1 MGLRVGSCWSWHGL
15 EELTD
20 EAHFAALQHCR
31 RALLGL
37 RLNAVLGGPA
47 RQRASKLIG
56 AHTRSRTAG
65 YQAFSFTLLRC
76 QGAQQVGAAARLAL
90 RFTRVEPTDPVRD
103 KRRAWLRSAAATQRV
118 FRTLRMPRGPGTCGR
133 KAHARAGA
141 STSTWLCCAQ
151 PGRSRG
157 GGPDG
162 GLSTPSSMEVA
173 NGNRRRGGCVHG
185 AAGVCAGLGGI
196 AQILRAGGVAAP
208 LSLED
213 EEVGFSPWLQRG
225 YVCTDT
231 SMWGRSNSEGRLPWP
246 GTGTVPRRTQQTP
259 SRRRTGH
266 RPGCGTVLT
275 HMASLRQRATGMQN
289 CALPGGGNAWS
300 RPPGTQHSAW
310 KVWQS

>member
-1 MGLRVGSCWSWHGL
+1 MRQDNRISP
-15 EELTD
+15 
-20 EAHFAALQHCR
+20 R
-31 RALLGL
+31 R
-37 RLNAVLGGPA
+37 R
-47 RQRASKLIG
+47 
-56 AHTRSRTAG
+56 RSRR
-65 YQAFSFTLLRC
+65 FVRSSVLR
-76 QGAQQVGAAARLAL
+76 
-90 RFTRVEPTDPVRD
+90 
-103 KRRAWLRSAAATQRV
+103 WLRSAAATQRV

-162 GLSTPSSMEVA
+162 GLSTPSIVWRWLTAIGDEEDA
-173 NGNRRRGGCVHG
+173 CTEQL
-185 AAGVCAGLGGI
+185 AFAQDLGV

-213 EEVGFSPWLQRG
+213 EEVGLSPWLQRG

-231 SMWGRSNSEGRLPWP
+231 SMWGRSDSEGRLPWP

-275 HMASLRQRATGMQN
+275 HMASLRQRSMKESSAAEMLQQGKQR
-289 CALPGGGNAWS
+289 S
-300 RPPGTQHSAW
+300 REQRSIEGSAAEAA
-310 KVWQS
+310 

>member
-1 MGLRVGSCWSWHGL
+1 MHIKTTLKQLRDHLLGDKAARAGHAHALRNRASEGGGQDHSGDGGEKVVNLLTRDGIQQALHRHGPYLRPRPTNPAERRGRPRPMGLRVGSCWSWHGL

-185 AAGVCAGLGGI
+185 AAGVCAGLGG
-196 AQILRAGGVAAP
+196 
-208 LSLED
+208 SSD
-213 EEVGFSPWLQRG
+213 S
-225 YVCTDT
+225 
-231 SMWGRSNSEGRLPWP
+231 
-246 GTGTVPRRTQQTP
+246 P
-259 SRRRTGH
+259 SR
-266 RPGCGTVLT
+266 GCSSTTLT
-275 HMASLRQRATGMQN
+275 
-289 CALPGGGNAWS
+289 
-300 RPPGTQHSAW
+300 
-310 KVWQS
+310 